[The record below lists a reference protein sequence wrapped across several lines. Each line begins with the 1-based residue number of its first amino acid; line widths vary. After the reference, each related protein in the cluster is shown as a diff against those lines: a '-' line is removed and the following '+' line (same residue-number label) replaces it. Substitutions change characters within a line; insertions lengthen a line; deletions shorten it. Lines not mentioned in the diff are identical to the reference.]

1 VSCRIYAFQC
11 VLVKLMQVVN
21 RQGCVTYNQDNPLDE
36 DRQNGFSRDGF
47 KQYWTWKGKRINPTK
62 EEDI

>member
-36 DRQNGFSRDGF
+36 DRQNGFSRDG
-47 KQYWTWKGKRINPTK
+47 T
-62 EEDI
+62 EVL